1 MKKGTNDMKKII
13 SILLLVTL
21 MLSLVACGSQT
32 VTNNAETVEK
42 ESTQSPITVKSSPD
56 KYTWYIKDYVGKN
69 CASLGY
75 TSMGGDRMDEYGEAI
90 VELIFVTEDGS
101 YVDYETEDTLKGYV
115 VTGQNISPNSEM
127 KLTFEKDSKG
137 VEYDNLVDS
146 QTYEEIVLSV
156 AKVGSKNKMSLTEI
170 KPSPDKYTWY
180 IADYVGRNLS
190 NCGYTSMGGDRRV
203 EYGEANLKLIII
215 PEDGSFI
222 EPDDAEI
229 LKSYV
234 VTSQNVAPNTELKLV
249 FDKDS
254 NGVEYSNLV
263 DSQNIEEIELYVKK
277 ID

>member
-1 MKKGTNDMKKII
+1 MKKII
-13 SILLLVTL
+13 SILLLVIL
-21 MLSLVACGSQT
+21 VLSLAACGGQT
-32 VTNNAETVEK
+32 VTNNGATEEK
-42 ESTQSPITVKSSPD
+42 ENTHSPVTVKSSPD

-75 TSMGGDRMDEYGEAI
+75 TSMGGDRMDKYGAAI
-90 VELIFVTEDGS
+90 VKLIFVTEDGS
-101 YVDYETEDTLKGYV
+101 YVDYETADTLKGYV

-127 KLTFEKDSKG
+127 KLTFEKDSEG
-137 VEYDNLVDS
+137 EEYDNLVDS
-146 QTYEEIVLSV
+146 QSYEEIVLSV

-180 IADYVGRNLS
+180 IADYVGRNLAS
-190 NCGYTSMGGDRRV
+190 CGYTSMGGDRRV
-203 EYGEANLKLIII
+203 KYGEANLKLIII

-263 DSQNIEEIELYVKK
+263 DSQSIEEIELYVKK
-277 ID
+277 IN